1 MTSLLPASQ
10 RTGIP
15 TARSVDHFAFTV
27 PDLDQA
33 VEFFTTTLGGELVYR
48 LDRLVREDD
57 WMSVHLDV
65 DPRATAEIA
74 MLRLGPTSNIELFE
88 YTAPTQNTVPPRNN
102 DVGGHHLAFYV
113 DDVDA
118 AVAYLSGRPGVR
130 VLGTPQEMPEGS
142 PNAGDRWIYFLTPWG
157 MQMEVHS
164 VPQEMPYHQ
173 ETDGRR
179 FGPVAQWHNGDESAP
194 AGGIPTVRNVDHV
207 AYTVADLDASVAFF
221 TEVLGAELLY
231 RIGPLP
237 LDADVMSTQLNVHGA
252 GTIEQAMLR
261 LGPTDNIELFSY
273 GVPGSSAHPPRNSD
287 VGGHHLAFY
296 VDDVDAAVAY
306 LRAQDGVEILGEPET
321 IPDGPIAGD
330 RWVYFRT
337 PIGIPMEVL
346 NMPDGAMPYEA
357 GTPARRCDGGPVAW
371 TNRP

>member
-1 MTSLLPASQ
+1 MALQPPH
-10 RTGIP
+10 TGIP

-33 VEFFTTTLGGELVYR
+33 IEFFTTTLGGELVYR
-48 LDRLVREDD
+48 LDPLVRDDD

-65 DPRATAEIA
+65 DPRATTEIA
-74 MLRLGPTSNIELFE
+74 MLRLGPTSNVELFE
-88 YTAPTQNTVPPRNN
+88 YTAPHQNNVPPRNN

-118 AVAYLSGRPGVR
+118 AVAYLAGRPGVR
-130 VLGTPQEMPEGS
+130 ILGTPQTMPEDA

-164 VPQEMPYHQ
+164 VPQDMPYQ
-173 ETDGRR
+173 KETDGRR
-179 FGPVAQWHNGDESAP
+179 FGPVPAWHNGTVTTPAP
-194 AGGIPTVRNVDHV
+194 GIPTARNIDHV

-221 TEVLGAELLY
+221 TDVLGAELLY
-231 RIGPLP
+231 RIGPIPLP
-237 LDADVMSTQLNVHGA
+237 ADVMSTQLNVDGA

-273 GVPGSSAHPPRNSD
+273 AVPGSSSVPPRNSD

-296 VDDVDAAVAY
+296 VDDVDAAVAH
-306 LRAQDGVEILGEPET
+306 LEAQDGVEILGTPET

-357 GTPARRCDGGPVAW
+357 TTRARRAPGGPVAW